1 MSSPTIDPLRDDTAG
16 RLTADHEA
24 EIHGIDALE
33 IPIEPHPSRSTRI
46 WRAAW
51 PVMAAVAGFFLL
63 WQVVVWLEIRPAYA
77 LPGPR
82 VVLGHLFAKI
92 ADGELLRAAAVT
104 LTRAGIGYA
113 VALVI
118 GSVVGL
124 IVVGNR
130 AIRTAVASMITGL
143 QTMPSIVWF
152 PLAILLFGITENAIL
167 FVVILGAAP
176 SIANGLIGAVDQ
188 IPPILVSAGKV
199 LGAKRVATYRHIL
212 LPAALPSFV
221 GGMKQGWSF
230 AWRSLMAGEIVV
242 SIGRRQ
248 SLGLIMHNNQAVSDA
263 TGLLAAMIVVFVIGV
278 LVDRLV
284 FTRLETGIRMRWGLT
299 GSL

>member
-1 MSSPTIDPLRDDTAG
+1 MRPSSRVSETPSGVHD
-16 RLTADHEA
+16 A

-33 IPIEPHPSRSTRI
+33 IPIEAHPSRATRT
-46 WRAAW
+46 WRATW
-51 PVMAAVAGFFLL
+51 PVVAAVVGFFFL
-63 WQVVVWLEIRPAYA
+63 WQVAVWLKVRPDYA
-77 LPGPR
+77 LPGPAT
-82 VVLGHLFAKI
+82 VLDRLVEKI
-92 ADGELLRAAAVT
+92 GNGELPRAAAVT
-104 LTRAGIGYA
+104 MTRAALGYL
-113 VALVI
+113 VAFVI

-130 AIRTAVASMITGL
+130 AVRTAVASMITGL

-152 PLAILLFGITENAIL
+152 PLAILLFGLTENAIL

-176 SIANGLIGAVDQ
+176 SIANGLIVAVDQ

-199 LGAKRVATYRHIL
+199 LGAKRISMYRHVL

-248 SLGLIMHNNQAVSDA
+248 SLGLIMHNNQAVSDSV
-263 TGLLAAMIVVFVIGV
+263 GLLAAMIVVFVIGV
-278 LVDRLV
+278 LVDRLL
-284 FTRLETGIRMRWGLT
+284 FTRLETSIRTRWGLT

>member
-1 MSSPTIDPLRDDTAG
+1 MRPSSRVSDLPSGVHD
-16 RLTADHEA
+16 A
-24 EIHGIDALE
+24 EIHGIDVLE
-33 IPIEPHPSRSTRI
+33 IPIEPHPPRAVRM
-46 WRAAW
+46 WRATW
-51 PVMAAVAGFFLL
+51 PGVAAVVIFFFL
-63 WQVVVWLEIRPAYA
+63 WQVVVWLEIWPEYA

-82 VVLGHLFAKI
+82 VVLDRMFEKI
-92 ADGELLRAAAVT
+92 ANGELVRAAAVT
-104 LTRAGIGYA
+104 MTRAAIGYV
-113 VALVI
+113 VAFVV
-118 GSVVGL
+118 GSLVGL

-152 PLAILLFGITENAIL
+152 PLAMLIFGITENAIL
-167 FVVILGAAP
+167 AVVILGAAP
-176 SIANGLIGAVDQ
+176 SIANGLIVAVDQ

-199 LGAKRVATYRHIL
+199 LGATRIAMYRHVL

-248 SLGLIMHNNQAVSDA
+248 SLGFLMHQNQAVSDA
-263 TGLLAAMIVVFVIGV
+263 VGLLAAMIVVFAIGV
-278 LVDRLV
+278 LVDRLL
-284 FTRLETGIRMRWGLT
+284 FRRLERSIQTRWGLL

>member
-1 MSSPTIDPLRDDTAG
+1 MRMSSPTDRTA
-16 RLTADHEA
+16 LHDA

-33 IPIEPHPSRSTRI
+33 IPIDAHPSRSTRL
-46 WRAAW
+46 WRATW
-51 PVMAAVAGFFLL
+51 PVVAAVIGFFFL
-63 WQVVVWLEIRPAYA
+63 WQAAVWLKVRPDYA
-77 LPGPR
+77 LPGPG
-82 VVLGHLFAKI
+82 VVLERLRDQI
-92 ADGELLRAAAVT
+92 ADGALLRAAAVT
-104 LTRAGIGYA
+104 LTRAALGYLIA
-113 VALVI
+113 FVI
-118 GSVVGL
+118 GSLVGL

-130 AIRTAVASMITGL
+130 AVRTAVASMITAL
-143 QTMPSIVWF
+143 QTMPSIVWL

-188 IPPILVSAGKV
+188 IPPILVSAARV
-199 LGAKRVATYRHIL
+199 LGAKRISMYRHVL
-212 LPAALPSFV
+212 LPAALPPFV

-263 TGLLAAMIVVFVIGV
+263 VGLLAAMIVVFVIGV
-278 LVDRLV
+278 LVDRLI
-284 FTRLETGIRMRWGLT
+284 FTRLETSIRTRWGLT